1 MTDVCVTVLSGGS
14 SAFSSIA
21 STKMAPNNKSIPK
34 LLYLMLTM
42 CLTCLIDGI
51 QTVAGDLT
59 KYTRD
64 S

>member
-1 MTDVCVTVLSGGS
+1 MTVLSGGS
-14 SAFSSIA
+14 SEFSSIA

-34 LLYLMLTM
+34 LVYLMLTM
-42 CLTCLIDGI
+42 CLTCLMDGI
-51 QTVAGDLT
+51 ETVAGHLN